1 MSRLA
6 AALSACLVVMI
17 LHAPPAGAAQPAP
30 APSPTPSKAPA
41 TPTPTKPAPATGGAA
56 KKKTGQAARPKAT
69 PKGTPYLAEGV
80 VRSDRRV
87 EVKSKIASPV
97 RRIPVEEGGTVRQG
111 DLMIEMTN
119 DAEKAQLEAARA
131 EVERAKSALTEADL
145 LKTTAEREY
154 ERNKSVADLI
164 TRKELEMSRDMATQ
178 AAATLE
184 MRQKE
189 LAKAEAMVSAASA
202 VYDNTLIRAPFDGVV
217 SRIYVRP
224 GAMPKVADTTLLDLV
239 ALEALYVEVAV
250 PLQYL
255 KRVKAGMPARLTVE
269 DSNSATHTETTGRVR
284 LVYSEIDPTTRMFR
298 AKVDIDR
305 KDSKIKPGMFAK
317 VNLGLN

>member
-1 MSRLA
+1 MTRAALAVLACA
-6 AALSACLVVMI
+6 AALAL
-17 LHAPPAGAAQPAP
+17 P
-30 APSPTPSKAPA
+30 APSSGAAPPKPAPSASPAAEKETPSKPSPGA
-41 TPTPTKPAPATGGAA
+41 GGAPR
-56 KKKTGQAARPKAT
+56 KKPGRSARPK
-69 PKGTPYLAEGV
+69 GTAARGAPYFAEGV

-87 EVKSKIASPV
+87 EIKSKIAAPV
-97 RRIPVEEGGTVRQG
+97 RRIPVEEGGAVRQG
-111 DLMIEMTN
+111 DLMVEMTN

-145 LKTTAEREY
+145 LKKTAEREY

-164 TRKELEMSRDMATQ
+164 TAKELEMSRDMAAQ
-178 AAATLE
+178 AAATRE

-189 LAKAEAMVSAASA
+189 LAKAEAMVTAATA

-224 GAMPKVADTTLLDLV
+224 GAMPKVADTTLLDIV
-239 ALEALYVEVAV
+239 ALDALYVEVAV

-255 KRVKAGMPARLTVE
+255 KRVKAGMSARLTV
-269 DSNSATHTETTGRVR
+269 DDNNSSTHAETTGQVR
-284 LVYSEIDPTTRMFR
+284 LVYSEVDPTTRMFR
-298 AKVDIDR
+298 VKIDIER

>member
-1 MSRLA
+1 MSRAPALFACLA
-6 AALSACLVVMI
+6 ALALC
-17 LHAPPAGAAQPAP
+17 APPCSGAAP
-30 APSPTPSKAPA
+30 APSPSPSPS
-41 TPTPTKPAPATGGAA
+41 PAPANPAPPKSSTKTGG
-56 KKKTGQAARPKAT
+56 GHRPKTT
-69 PKGTPYLAEGV
+69 PAKGSPYLAEGV

-87 EVKSKIASPV
+87 EIKSKIAAPI
-97 RRIPVEEGGTVRQG
+97 RRIPVEEGGAVRQG

-119 DAEKAQLEAARA
+119 DAEKAQLEAAKA
-131 EVERAKSALTEADL
+131 EVERAQSALTEADL
-145 LKTTAEREY
+145 LKKTAEREY

-164 TRKELEMSRDMATQ
+164 TAKELEMSRDMASQ

-189 LAKAEAMVSAASA
+189 LAKSQAMVSAASA

-224 GAMPKVADTTLLDLV
+224 GAMPKVADTTLLDIV
-239 ALEALYVEVAV
+239 ALDALYVEVAV

-255 KRVKAGMPARLTVE
+255 KRVKAGMPARLTV
-269 DSNSATHTETTGRVR
+269 DDNNSSTHAETTGQVR

-298 AKVDIDR
+298 VKIDIER
-305 KDSKIKPGMFAK
+305 KDSKIRPGMFAK
-317 VNLGLN
+317 VNLGLNQN